1 MDQPE
6 EKVITLRHPLT
17 LGKGPDALTYTELK
31 LREPRGGE
39 LEKATRED
47 TNVGVSLTLI
57 SLISGIPRRAVEDI
71 AQRDLREAS
80 DYLGG
85 FTDDGPP
92 TGPTP
97 SPT

>member
-1 MDQPE
+1 MEQEE
-6 EKVITLRHPLT
+6 EKVMVLRHPLT

-31 LREPRGGE
+31 LREPKGGE

-57 SLISGIPRRAVEDI
+57 ALITGIPRKAVEDI
-71 AQRDLREAS
+71 GQRDLREAS

-97 SPT
+97 LPT